1 MRVVGERKWAYGGW
15 MSRMGR
21 LWLVGKV
28 VVEMGRERV
37 AGPGGQPVPTSR
49 VTTETARVE
58 WQKGR

>member
-37 AGPGGQPVPTSR
+37 TGPGGQPVLTS
-49 VTTETARVE
+49 
-58 WQKGR
+58 